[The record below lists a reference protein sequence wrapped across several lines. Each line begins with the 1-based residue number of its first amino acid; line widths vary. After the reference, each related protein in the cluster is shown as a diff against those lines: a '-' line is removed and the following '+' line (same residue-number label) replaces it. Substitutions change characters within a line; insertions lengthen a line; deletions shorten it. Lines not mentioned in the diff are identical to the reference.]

1 MLPPLVLSVPNQEAA
16 KAQQL
21 AQLRQKMLV
30 VEQTIKASQR
40 TLSKEEKELRKVE
53 KALGKSTAILRKLN
67 TKLSNIKKKIA
78 GLHRQQTELS
88 TKVSQQKQILA
99 DQLRSAYVMGKQQK
113 IKLLLNQEQP
123 DRLSRVM
130 QYYDYFNRA
139 RVENVRELN
148 GAIVELNS
156 VKEALAQEKLLLSPV
171 VGARKFEQGKLIT
184 AKKQRKT
191 VLAGLQ
197 RSIKAS
203 GSELKLLQENE
214 KRLAGLLSSIRQAI
228 ETIPIAQ
235 GNNKAF
241 KSLKG
246 KLRWPLK
253 GALHKRFGTARKSGR
268 FDGVL
273 IAAREGATIRS
284 ISHGRV
290 VYADWLRGYGL
301 LLIIDH
307 GENYLSLY
315 AFNESLYKEVG
326 DWVVEGEAVSTVG
339 ISGGQQKAGLYFSIR
354 KNGKPVN
361 PIHWC
366 RAVKRGRVG

>member
-30 VEQTIKASQR
+30 VEQTIKASQW

-228 ETIPIAQ
+228 ETIPIAE

>member
-30 VEQTIKASQR
+30 VEQTIKASQW